1 MIQRTIGPNDFAP
14 RVGMMTRYG
23 VVDHIFG
30 SDLFYHLIVVTG
42 LSTEV
47 SNPYV
52 GQRVIL

>member
-1 MIQRTIGPNDFAP
+1 
-14 RVGMMTRYG
+14 MMTRYG